1 MMHTVNDTAFINSI
15 SDSGRYLKLCFSDVS
30 AMFEVPI
37 TQAAA
42 QLGVSESHLKRQC
55 RLLGIERWP
64 QRRIRSLKDRM
75 KKLTEAEQT
84 SGTAKKISLLQGEI
98 DSLYE
103 SGKRSPTEPVLT
115 KRRGRQQSKASI
127 KVEDVDET
135 EDEQE
140 LDVEVDIFT
149 PAELPIMKHEVAKEI
164 IQEPTPFLE
173 LDLNAVYHMLNSYSE
188 DSLHH
193 RDRSP
198 SYPLTH
204 YGTFLY

>member
-1 MMHTVNDTAFINSI
+1 
-15 SDSGRYLKLCFSDVS
+15 
-30 AMFEVPI
+30 MFEVPI

-42 QLGVSESHLKRQC
+42 HLGVSESHLKRQC

-75 KKLTEAEQT
+75 KKLYEAEQT

-103 SGKRSPTEPVLT
+103 GGKRSPTETVLT
-115 KRRGRQQSKASI
+115 KRRGRQQSKALI

-140 LDVEVDIFT
+140 LDVEVDIFN

-188 DSLHH
+188 DSLH

-204 YGTFLY
+204 YVTFLY